1 MFRDIPI
8 IRFGVTDGRKADV
21 FINDRPAGAIQFY
34 QGTTWT
40 YDHHGLSLVGTQL
53 ESGRPSCATI
63 SQRGFNEMSAGR
75 RDYCLR
81 RRRATTSPGP

>member
-21 FINDRPAGAIQFY
+21 FINDRPAGAIQFC

-40 YDHHGLSLVGTQL
+40 YDHHGLTLVGTQMDIRKAIVRHNQPVWV
-53 ESGRPSCATI
+53 S
-63 SQRGFNEMSAGR
+63 
-75 RDYCLR
+75 
-81 RRRATTSPGP
+81 

>member
-1 MFRDIPI
+1 MFRDIPS

-53 ESGRPSCATI
+53 DIRKAIVRHNQP
-63 SQRGFNEMSAGR
+63 AGI
-75 RDYCLR
+75 
-81 RRRATTSPGP
+81 